1 MNQPT
6 QTIAPKRRR
15 RRIGVLS
22 AAATAVAVGLIA
34 IPNVAQAYAYEN
46 SSWGNANLRI
56 YVATTSGKYRT
67 AINQASSNYTS
78 ATDLN
83 LTNTT
88 TGGPSFSA
96 ADVNNGADG
105 YEGWTDWSAPVG
117 RTISAHSTVNRH
129 YVSGKTT
136 ANIKVIWLHE
146 LGHGL
151 GLAHVTPV
159 ARVMH
164 NPATGAYNAGVRNL
178 TSDEV
183 AGINK
188 KY

>member
-1 MNQPT
+1 MKKPRT
-6 QTIAPKRRR
+6 ATATKRRR
-15 RRIGVLS
+15 LGLTAAS
-22 AAATAVAVGLIA
+22 ALALTAALIA
-34 IPNVAQAYAYEN
+34 IPNAAQAYAYEN

-56 YVATTSGKYRT
+56 YMASTSGKYRT
-67 AINQASSNYTS
+67 AINQASANYTS

-96 ADVNNGADG
+96 ADVNNGADS
-105 YEGWTDWSAPVG
+105 YEGWTDWTPVAG
-117 RTISAHSTVNRH
+117 RTVSAHSTVNRY

-136 ANIKVIWLHE
+136 ANLKVIWLHE

-151 GLAHVTPV
+151 GLAHVGPV

-164 NPATGAYNAGVRNL
+164 NPASGAYNAGVRNL

>member
-1 MNQPT
+1 MQT
-6 QTIAPKRRR
+6 QHVTGNKKRRR
-15 RRIGVLS
+15 RLGIAAGS
-22 AAATAVAVGLIA
+22 ALALGAALIA
-34 IPNVAQAYAYEN
+34 IPTAAQAYAYEN

-56 YVATTSGKYRT
+56 YMATTSGNYRT
-67 AINQASSNYTS
+67 AINQASANYTS

-88 TGGPSFSA
+88 TGGPKFSA

-105 YEGWTDWSAPVG
+105 YEGWTDWIQVAG
-117 RTISAHSTVNRH
+117 RTQSAHSTVNRH
-129 YVSGKTT
+129 YVASKTV
-136 ANIKVIWLHE
+136 ANLKVIWLHE

-151 GLAHVTPV
+151 GLAHVGPV

-164 NPATGAYNAGVRNL
+164 DPATGAYNAGVRNL
-178 TSDEV
+178 TSDEI